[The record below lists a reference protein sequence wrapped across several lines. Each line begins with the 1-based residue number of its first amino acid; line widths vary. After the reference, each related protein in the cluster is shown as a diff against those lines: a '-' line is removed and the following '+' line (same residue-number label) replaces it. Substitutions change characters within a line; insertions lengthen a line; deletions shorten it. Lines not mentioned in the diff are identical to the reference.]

1 MKHTKLHLGFLG
13 VVGVVLVWSIWTPH
27 DYFTWFLEAF
37 PVLIVIPVLLLTY
50 SKFRLTSWVYFFLAI
65 HAVILL
71 IGAHYT
77 YAEVPLFNWLKES
90 FHFKRNDYDRVGHFF
105 QGFVPAMVMR
115 EILIRKSPVKQ
126 GVWLNFFVVSSC
138 LALSACY
145 ELFEWAVAC
154 FTGSAAESFLGT
166 QGDVWDTQW
175 DMTMALIGSIS
186 ALLFQKFIL
195 NSGRN
200 KS

>member
-1 MKHTKLHLGFLG
+1 MKSTKLNVVLLGL
-13 VVGVVLVWSIWTPH
+13 VSPVLVWSILSPH
-27 DYFTWFLEAF
+27 DYFTWFLEAL
-37 PVLIVIPVLLLTY
+37 PVLIVLPVLILTY
-50 SKFRLTSWVYFFLAI
+50 SRFQFTAWVYVFLAI

-77 YAEVPLFNWLKES
+77 YAEVPLFNWLKEILDL
-90 FHFKRNDYDRVGHFF
+90 KRNYYDRVGHFF

-126 GVWLNFFVVSSC
+126 GGWLNLFVVSFC
-138 LALSACY
+138 LAISACY

-166 QGDVWDTQW
+166 QGDIWDTQW
-175 DMTMALIGSIS
+175 DMMMALVGSLS
-186 ALLFQKFIL
+186 ALFFCKFVLNLNQKR
-195 NSGRN
+195 S
-200 KS
+200 